1 MAGVWLGGR
10 VEGNVVPV
18 LLMIVVMPAFGTAGV
33 LLWDRIPRGLR
44 DRLRPGMEVALIVP
58 LLLLGASAAYAL
70 GPAVEAGL
78 FPGDFPP
85 SPKETPRP
93 LDDPR
98 HRLVVW
104 IPIGFSVISPILS
117 TT

>member
-44 DRLRPGMEVALIVP
+44 DRLRPGMQVALIVP

-70 GPAVEAGL
+70 EPADEAGL
-78 FPGDFPP
+78 FHGDFQLRL
-85 SPKETPRP
+85 TDT
-93 LDDPR
+93 LGLVYD
-98 HRLVVW
+98 HRNCLVVG
-104 IPIGFSVISPILS
+104 IPMRFAVMPLIF
-117 TT
+117 